1 MSTASTDVAPADP
14 REEEILRAAF
24 EVFTAKGFHRATM
37 LDVATAA
44 RASKA
49 TLYSRF
55 AGKAALFAA
64 LVAWGTRQGAAAL
77 EAIADD
83 ATLDPAAALERFAA
97 RLLAQMLQPEK
108 VALLRIAVAE
118 GARMPEVGAILSGY
132 TREHGL
138 RLGRVLVGRLVAKG
152 VVEIADAEEFGHA
165 FIGLL
170 QGEWVTHAL
179 LGGAVAPTPE
189 QIEAHARRAMRRLL
203 RAFAPQG

>member
-1 MSTASTDVAPADP
+1 MGTESIDGAPVDR

-24 EVFTAKGFHRATM
+24 EVFTVKGFHGATM

-49 TLYSRF
+49 TLYARF
-55 AGKAALFAA
+55 AGKEALFAA
-64 LVAWGTRQGAAAL
+64 LVAWGTRQGSAAL
-77 EAIADD
+77 EAIVDD
-83 ATLDPAAALERFAA
+83 ATLDPTEALALFSA
-97 RLLAQMLQPEK
+97 RLLAQMLQPDK

-118 GARMPEVGAILSGY
+118 GARMPAVGAILSGY

-152 VVEIADAEEFGHA
+152 VAEIADPEEFGHA

-170 QGEWVTHAL
+170 QGEWITHAL
-179 LGGAVAPTPE
+179 LGESAAATPGE
-189 QIEAHARRAMRRLL
+189 IEAHARRATRRLI
-203 RAFAPQG
+203 RAFAP